1 MSTKRER
8 LPNRRPSE
16 LQDFDLNG
24 TLYTASLGR
33 YSDGRLAEIF
43 LRAARSGTH
52 LNIAMLETAVAVSMA
67 LQHGCDPETLREAM
81 PRREDGKAEG
91 AVGQLLDL
99 LAARP
104 KVVVS

>member
-1 MSTKRER
+1 MSDRRER

-16 LQDFDLNG
+16 LLDFDVNG
-24 TLYTASLGR
+24 SLHTASIGR
-33 YSDGRLAEIF
+33 YKDGRVAEIF
-43 LRAARSGTH
+43 LRASKSGTH

-67 LQHGCDPETLREAM
+67 LQHGCDLDEIRQAM

-99 LAARP
+99 LAQRP
-104 KVVVS
+104 RVVT